1 MFLECLMDIFG
12 PSLDLIVFDEINVKN
27 YFFGSRYLTDS
38 KPVMSL
44 IVSISWLVD
53 CILQVME

>member
-44 IVSISWLVD
+44 IVSIS
-53 CILQVME
+53 

>member
-12 PSLDLIVFDEINVKN
+12 PSLDLIVIDEINVKN

-44 IVSISWLVD
+44 IVRIS
-53 CILQVME
+53 